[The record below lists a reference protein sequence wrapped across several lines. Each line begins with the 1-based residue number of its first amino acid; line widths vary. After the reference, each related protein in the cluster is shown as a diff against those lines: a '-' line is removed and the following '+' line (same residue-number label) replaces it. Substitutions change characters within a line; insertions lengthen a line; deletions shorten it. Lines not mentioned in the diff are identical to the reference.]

1 MRKVLFLLAVLVFAV
16 SVPVY
21 AADVDGNWTV
31 NMAGRRGAETLDLE
45 IKAGGNDLTI
55 SGTHSSLGDVTGSGT
70 LNGDAIVMTVTATG
84 ERKLGYKLEGTVT
97 GDKMAGTREI
107 DRSAMSSGG
116 ARGGDAAGGGARGGD
131 AAGGG
136 TSDGDASNAG
146 ARGGGDRG
154 DRSSISNEWTA
165 ERK

>member
-55 SGTHSSLGDVTGSGT
+55 SGTHSSMGDVTGSGT

-97 GDKMAGTREI
+97 GDKMSGTREI

-131 AAGGG
+131 AAGG
-136 TSDGDASNAG
+136 N
-146 ARGGGDRG
+146 ARGGDAAGGRG
-154 DRSSISNEWTA
+154 DMSSVSNEWTA